1 MSGKFTPETF
11 GRKSEEIK
19 PSRLKE
25 KAEMI
30 NEYMGM
36 GGKTKVKR
44 ETKTPMRT
52 RGLKTYHEH
61 SEYLNQ

>member
-44 ETKTPMRT
+44 ETKTPDR
-52 RGLKTYHEH
+52 K
-61 SEYLNQ
+61 SVV